1 MTSEPL
7 NPLRFVTLI
16 CVLLFAI
23 WQLPWPNF
31 ASTPFIQLEDAVLA
45 GTVSPAKLTH
55 MSGPQLGLSDSVKG
69 MPANGIDRNSFVPTE
84 SVRSFVIEVAIQDAK
99 SVQHSK
105 VENPWPTPRIIP
117 IEQLPA
123 AYRGPAPEEEVL
135 GH

>member
-1 MTSEPL
+1 
-7 NPLRFVTLI
+7 
-16 CVLLFAI
+16 
-23 WQLPWPNF
+23 
-31 ASTPFIQLEDAVLA
+31 
-45 GTVSPAKLTH
+45 

-69 MPANGIDRNSFVPTE
+69 MPANGIDRNS
-84 SVRSFVIEVAIQDAK
+84 VRSFVIEVATQDAK